1 MTKQTVLNQLYRGII
16 VSCQALPGEPL
27 HGRGMMAAMAQAA
40 KEGGAVGIRANGVE
54 DIAAIRRQVAL
65 PVIGIVKAEYPGS
78 PVYIT
83 PTEAEVEALL
93 QAGAEI
99 VALDATARP
108 RPQGQSLEEFFLPLR
123 QRHPGQLFMADCAT
137 LEEARRAQ
145 ALGFDLV
152 GTTLCGYTQDTL
164 GTPIPSLPLLE
175 ATTRE
180 LSVPVIAEGG
190 IWEREQLRQVFAYP
204 VHAAVIGTAIT
215 RPREIT
221 RRFVEAAGAQE
232 GQYGA

>member
-1 MTKQTVLNQLYRGII
+1 
-16 VSCQALPGEPL
+16 
-27 HGRGMMAAMAQAA
+27 MMAAMAQAA

-54 DIAAIRRQVAL
+54 DIASIRRQVAL

-93 QAGAEI
+93 QAGAETI
-99 VALDATARP
+99 ALDATARR

-123 QRHPGQLFMADCAT
+123 QRYPGQLFMADCAT

-164 GTPIPSLPLLE
+164 GTPIPSLPLSLIHILQNKKFV
-175 ATTRE
+175 TVSCVNCGYTE
-180 LSVPVIAEGG
+180 LYKAQSSDGWNI
-190 IWEREQLRQVFAYP
+190 LRCV
-204 VHAAVIGTAIT
+204 
-215 RPREIT
+215 
-221 RRFVEAAGAQE
+221 
-232 GQYGA
+232 

>member
-1 MTKQTVLNQLYRGII
+1 MQRLDLAAPIGYNGRYGNGIWGGISVTKQTVLNQLYRGII

-99 VALDATARP
+99 IALDATARP
-108 RPQGQSLEEFFLPLR
+108 RPQGLAHRRHAGAVSLRCRSGRRLVCVPPAHGALLKKAGENFTFA
-123 QRHPGQLFMADCAT
+123 LF
-137 LEEARRAQ
+137 Q
-145 ALGFDLV
+145 
-152 GTTLCGYTQDTL
+152 
-164 GTPIPSLPLLE
+164 LLE
-175 ATTRE
+175 YAAFAEIPFSRPSRPVSVLIASCGASTATQMMLIPFSR
-180 LSVPVIAEGG
+180 
-190 IWEREQLRQVFAYP
+190 
-204 VHAAVIGTAIT
+204 
-215 RPREIT
+215 
-221 RRFVEAAGAQE
+221 
-232 GQYGA
+232 

>member
-1 MTKQTVLNQLYRGII
+1 MQRLDLAAPIGYNGRYGNGIWGGDFSDKANRAQPALPGII

-108 RPQGQSLEEFFLPLR
+108 RPQGQSLE
-123 QRHPGQLFMADCAT
+123 
-137 LEEARRAQ
+137 
-145 ALGFDLV
+145 
-152 GTTLCGYTQDTL
+152 
-164 GTPIPSLPLLE
+164 
-175 ATTRE
+175 
-180 LSVPVIAEGG
+180 
-190 IWEREQLRQVFAYP
+190 
-204 VHAAVIGTAIT
+204 HAI
-215 RPREIT
+215 
-221 RRFVEAAGAQE
+221 
-232 GQYGA
+232 

>member
-1 MTKQTVLNQLYRGII
+1 M
-16 VSCQALPGEPL
+16 
-27 HGRGMMAAMAQAA
+27 
-40 KEGGAVGIRANGVE
+40 
-54 DIAAIRRQVAL
+54 
-65 PVIGIVKAEYPGS
+65 
-78 PVYIT
+78 YIT

-123 QRHPGQLFMADCAT
+123 QRYPGQLFMADCAT

-175 ATTRE
+175 AMTRE

>member
-137 LEEARRAQ
+137 LERPGAPRPWASTWW
-145 ALGFDLV
+145 APPSAA
-152 GTTLCGYTQDTL
+152 
-164 GTPIPSLPLLE
+164 TPRTPWAPPSP
-175 ATTRE
+175 AC
-180 LSVPVIAEGG
+180 PC
-190 IWEREQLRQVFAYP
+190 W
-204 VHAAVIGTAIT
+204 
-215 RPREIT
+215 RP
-221 RRFVEAAGAQE
+221 
-232 GQYGA
+232 

>member
-1 MTKQTVLNQLYRGII
+1 
-16 VSCQALPGEPL
+16 
-27 HGRGMMAAMAQAA
+27 MMAAMAQAA

-108 RPQGQSLEEFFLPLR
+108 RPQGQSLEEFFLPCGSAT
-123 QRHPGQLFMADCAT
+123 PGSCSWRTAPPWRRPGAPRPWVSTWWAPPSAAT
-137 LEEARRAQ
+137 PR
-145 ALGFDLV
+145 
-152 GTTLCGYTQDTL
+152 
-164 GTPIPSLPLLE
+164 TPWAPPSP
-175 ATTRE
+175 AC
-180 LSVPVIAEGG
+180 PC
-190 IWEREQLRQVFAYP
+190 W
-204 VHAAVIGTAIT
+204 
-215 RPREIT
+215 RP
-221 RRFVEAAGAQE
+221 
-232 GQYGA
+232 

>member
-123 QRHPGQLFMADCAT
+123 QRYPGQLFMADCAT
-137 LEEARRAQ
+137 YEDAAAARDM
-145 ALGFDLV
+145 GFDIV
-152 GTTLCGYTQDTL
+152 GTTLRGYTRETAGMEIPDMDLIARL
-164 GTPIPSLPLLE
+164 GQTMGI
-175 ATTRE
+175 
-180 LSVPVIAEGG
+180 PVIAEGG
-190 IWEREQLRQVFAYP
+190 IWTPQQLHDILSMDGI
-204 VHAAVIGTAIT
+204 HAAVIGGAIT
-215 RPREIT
+215 RPLEIT
-221 RRFVEAAGAQE
+221 KRFVQAIES
-232 GQYGA
+232 